1 MQQLKIYY
9 KDYVNCQVT
18 GLTPDDKNMLYKKY
32 SLFVKGAIFNPKYK
46 MGMWDGYSHMFSLVG
61 NTYINFIPEIISS
74 LDMSQ
79 YELVEEYAPNMAKL
93 PQLNPIDNT
102 FLNCYKWGKEH
113 RLAGQPV
120 EMFDHQVDIVNAC
133 FKNARSVIEAATGCH
148 SKGTKI
154 LMYDGSW
161 KNVEDIVV
169 GDKIMGDDGTVRNV
183 LSLHRGV
190 DDMYKITP
198 TKTTKPFVVNG
209 GHILPVISHD
219 KRMKDYLKVTN
230 ISVKDYLSKSKWY
243 KKTHAIFNNKSQLEF
258 NKNYEYIISP
268 YVMGVYLGDG
278 STRTNGQIKI
288 TTMDN
293 EIVEELNNEA
303 NKNNLKLVEHID
315 KRGSKAKDYT
325 FNLINR
331 SDKNVIKEELK
342 RYELHGKKSIDK
354 FIPDEYLY
362 GSIQTRLEI
371 LAGLI
376 DTDGWFDEKRNY
388 MMYGTVSKKL
398 VDNIRF
404 ICGSLGLKTY
414 VNIDKNKKYPDNT
427 YYNVS
432 IAGNL
437 GVIPTRV
444 KRKKVVNKTPKRSGY
459 STFKVEYVGKDNYY
473 GFECDGN
480 HLYIMEDWWI
490 QHNSGKTLVSLAL
503 AKEVSKY
510 GRFII
515 VEPSKDL
522 TLQTAQTFRELGFD
536 CGVCGCG
543 LRELDNQVTI
553 CTWQTINSLE
563 KRKKDDDLNN
573 DKRLLSAIE
582 LKRLTTGTIGI
593 LFDECHTCKAYHIQK
608 ICSETFK
615 DVPIR
620 WGLTG
625 TVPKDTT
632 DKMSLLISL
641 GPVVHNLESK
651 ELQERGILADCD
663 ITCVRLEDN
672 SAFLSYTDEVN
683 YLSGNT
689 ERLDFVSSLLSNI
702 VTTKNNTLVLVNRIA
717 TGEYLEQRLKDMGC
731 DCIFLDGSIKS
742 TKRFDEYRS
751 INTTNNKILIA
762 TVQIAST
769 GLDIPRLFNLVLLDI
784 GKSFVRVIQSIGR
797 GLRLGKDKNH
807 VDVFDIHSTT
817 PHSRKHFND
826 RLHYY
831 DEKGFK
837 FKVLKVPNWK

>member
-32 SLFVKGAIFNPKYK
+32 SLFVKGAIFNPKFK

-79 YELVEEYAPNMAKL
+79 YELVEEYAPTMAKL

-133 FKNARSVIEAATGCH
+133 FKNTRSVIEAATG
-148 SKGTKI
+148 
-154 LMYDGSW
+154 
-161 KNVEDIVV
+161 
-169 GDKIMGDDGTVRNV
+169 
-183 LSLHRGV
+183 
-190 DDMYKITP
+190 
-198 TKTTKPFVVNG
+198 
-209 GHILPVISHD
+209 
-219 KRMKDYLKVTN
+219 
-230 ISVKDYLSKSKWY
+230 
-243 KKTHAIFNNKSQLEF
+243 A
-258 NKNYEYIISP
+258 
-268 YVMGVYLGDG
+268 
-278 STRTNGQIKI
+278 
-288 TTMDN
+288 
-293 EIVEELNNEA
+293 
-303 NKNNLKLVEHID
+303 
-315 KRGSKAKDYT
+315 
-325 FNLINR
+325 
-331 SDKNVIKEELK
+331 
-342 RYELHGKKSIDK
+342 
-354 FIPDEYLY
+354 
-362 GSIQTRLEI
+362 
-371 LAGLI
+371 
-376 DTDGWFDEKRNY
+376 
-388 MMYGTVSKKL
+388 
-398 VDNIRF
+398 
-404 ICGSLGLKTY
+404 
-414 VNIDKNKKYPDNT
+414 
-427 YYNVS
+427 
-432 IAGNL
+432 
-437 GVIPTRV
+437 
-444 KRKKVVNKTPKRSGY
+444 
-459 STFKVEYVGKDNYY
+459 
-473 GFECDGN
+473 
-480 HLYIMEDWWI
+480 
-490 QHNSGKTLVSLAL
+490 GKTLVSLAL

-563 KRKKDDDLNN
+563 KRKKDDDLNT

-625 TVPKDTT
+625 TVPKDAT

-641 GPVVHNLESK
+641 GPVVHNLESR

-717 TGEYLEQRLKDMGC
+717 TGEYLEQRLKDMGR